1 MITLCLVLS
10 IIVFI
15 ASISKAS
22 KEKKKEAE
30 RSEEYYWEDNEF
42 GTSDVYVLVALF
54 SVIAVGVFL
63 IWDLNLACNL
73 GTNSVVMDEKIAM
86 YQEENKKIEES
97 IDTKVQLYMAYEAE
111 TYASLKDKD
120 AIDLV
125 TLFPELQSDELVKE
139 QIKVY
144 TKNNDKIKKLKEK
157 KINLSKVKWK
167 LYFGK

>member
-15 ASISKAS
+15 VSISKAS
-22 KEKKKEAE
+22 KEAEKETERKKEG
-30 RSEEYYWEDNEF
+30 YYRANKMEKSDN
-42 GTSDVYVLVALF
+42 YNA
-54 SVIAVGVFL
+54 IAFLCIIAIAVFL
-63 IWDLNLACNL
+63 IWDFMLACDL

-97 IDTKVQLYMAYEAE
+97 IDTKVQLYMEFEAE

>member
-10 IIVFI
+10 IIVFCV
-15 ASISKAS
+15 AISKGS
-22 KEKKKEAE
+22 KEAEKEAE
-30 RSEEYYWEDNEF
+30 RETGYYSRDDIKVSE
-42 GTSDVYVLVALF
+42 VYNLLALI
-54 SVIAVGVFL
+54 SLLAVVVFL
-63 IWDLNLACNL
+63 IWEFRLACDL

-97 IDTKVQLYMAYEAE
+97 IDTKVQLYMQFEAE

-120 AIDLV
+120 SMDLV

>member
-10 IIVFI
+10 IIVFCVI
-15 ASISKAS
+15 ISKAA
-22 KEKKKEAE
+22 KEAE
-30 RSEEYYWEDNEF
+30 KEAVRGYYSDEPKVA
-42 GTSDVYVLVALF
+42 DVY
-54 SVIAVGVFL
+54 SVIALISFIAVAVFL
-63 IWDLNLACNL
+63 VWELRLVCDL
-73 GTNSVVMDEKIAM
+73 GTSSVVMDEKIAM

-97 IDTKVQLYMAYEAE
+97 IDTKVQLYMQFEAE

-120 AIDLV
+120 SIDLV